1 MFFSR
6 AVGGHQRVKTSCKK
20 QIMKL
25 IINLFGILFLVLGV
39 SLLIKPEII
48 FGWMEDNTENK
59 SLYISAIIFRLV
71 FGILLI
77 MAAKKS
83 KFPGVIKFIGY
94 MAIIAA
100 ASFIFMGIENFRH
113 IIVSLIPEFR
123 PYAAI
128 SGLIGMALG
137 TFLIYSFTRKTEIEQ
152 EIN

>member
-1 MFFSR
+1 
-6 AVGGHQRVKTSCKK
+6 
-20 QIMKL
+20 MKL
-25 IINLFGILFLVLGV
+25 IINLFGILFLILGA

-48 FGWMEDNTENK
+48 FGWMEDNMENK
-59 SLYISAIIFRLV
+59 SLYISGIIFRLV

-77 MAAKKS
+77 MVSKKS
-83 KFPGVIKFIGY
+83 KFPGAIKFIGY

-100 ASFIFMGIENFRH
+100 VSFIFMGYEKFHH
-113 IIVSLIPEFR
+113 IIVSIIPEFR

-137 TFLIYSFTRKTEIEQ
+137 VFLIYAFTTNKEIEQ

>member
-1 MFFSR
+1 
-6 AVGGHQRVKTSCKK
+6 
-20 QIMKL
+20 MKL
-25 IINLFGILFLVLGV
+25 IINLFGILFLILGI

-48 FGWMEDNTENK
+48 YGWMEDNMENK

-100 ASFIFMGIENFRH
+100 ASFIFMRYEYFSH
-113 IIVSLIPEFR
+113 IIVSIIPEFR

-137 TFLIYSFTRKTEIEQ
+137 AFLIYAFTTNKEIEQ